1 MLINDRLG
9 TTTALDPQCQADAL
23 GPPWVLLSC
32 PYGFELYSLTDGTRQ
47 AVTPA
52 AGLPPWVGSEPRCAE
67 MDEPCAPPGRTAS
80 GPTGSGGTRVATTAE
95 TPTFSRTIKKTGEL
109 RGDPTNKRTFAD
121 LNSPARAH
129 KTCPGVRLLRNPF
142 VGLIGGAWGSLTP
155 DGQFALA
162 LGTRQQRILRIGFS
176 RAARDPHSTT
186 ARLWQTRASNCANP
200 GVEPGTRSCG
210 RRYPAG

>member
-9 TTTALDPQCQADAL
+9 TTTALDPQCNADGL
-23 GPPWVLLSC
+23 GPPWVLLGC

-67 MDEPCAPPGRTAS
+67 MDETLCTA
-80 GPTGSGGTRVATTAE
+80 GPDGVGADWIRWDASCYHCGDTY
-95 TPTFSRTIKKTGEL
+95 FFQNIQTGEL
-109 RGDPTNKRTFAD
+109 RGDPTNARTFAD
-121 LNSPARAH
+121 LNSPALAH

-155 DGQFALA
+155 DGQFAIA
-162 LGTRQQRILRIGFS
+162 IGT
-176 RAARDPHSTT
+176 
-186 ARLWQTRASNCANP
+186 
-200 GVEPGTRSCG
+200 
-210 RRYPAG
+210 